1 MDVEPLP
8 RAGVS
13 KIVGLL
19 EILEDKGGKDD
30 IYKLARDSGLE
41 FGEFLSIIKGA
52 EMLGFVDTPG
62 GDINITD
69 TGTSLLKGKIRAR
82 KKFFKNQL
90 KKLGTTQLI
99 LDAIKHVEDQRI
111 ERDVIL
117 DILAIHFPNEE
128 PDGLFDTLVD
138 WGRYAELFGYD
149 ADSEIFYLDHEN

>member
-1 MDVEPLP
+1 MNVEPLP

-52 EMLGFVDTPG
+52 EMLGFVDTPP
-62 GDINITD
+62 GDIIITEA
-69 TGTSLLKGKIRAR
+69 GTAMLKGKIKAR

-90 KKLGTTQLI
+90 KKLQTIQFI
-99 LDAIKHVEDQRI
+99 LEAVKRAEDQRL
-111 ERDVIL
+111 ERDVVL
-117 DILAIHFPNEE
+117 DIIAIHFPNEE

-149 ADSEIFYLDHEN
+149 SDEEVFYLDHEN